1 MRERNQKCSDFESVF
16 VFFDLVSMTN
26 AKEKIS
32 GLMIFIKKIEMIFLE
47 QRDMVHSTVTS
58 QRRGPGFDYK
68 LGPFSPYP

>member
-26 AKEKIS
+26 TKEKIS
-32 GLMIFIKKIEMIFLE
+32 RKIEMIFLG